1 MPKLCNYLNCRKRAS
16 YGLTRNC
23 PVRCKQHKEDYKSVW
38 QICGCGK
45 AQPIYNEVGE
55 TAAIC
60 CALCKTDT
68 MIDVKN
74 KKCRCGNARPHFN
87 EPGETTAVCCA
98 SCKTDAMIN
107 VTNKKCE
114 CGKAQPIFN
123 EVGETIPICCASC
136 KTDTMIDVK
145 NKKCLCG
152 KVQALFNEP
161 GETSAVCC
169 ASCKTDTMINV
180 INKKCRCGKARP
192 NFNEQGEPTAICCA
206 YCKTDTMIDVQN
218 KKCQCGKARPSYNES
233 GETSALCCASCKT
246 DTMVNVTNKK
256 CRCGKT
262 QPHYNEIGETPAV
275 CCSSCK
281 TDTMID
287 VKNKRC
293 RCGKSRPHFNEPGEP
308 TAVCCASCKT
318 DTMVNVISKI
328 CPGLINGNI
337 PCPFRSCSN
346 YKYKNYCTECFR
358 RNFPLDPLTFQIR
371 SKTKEFAT
379 RDYINANYDGFQHD
393 RILETGHCDC
403 TIKRRIDHRK
413 LIGNTLLVIETDE
426 NQHKSYDKMDE
437 ETRYDDLYM
446 AHSGK
451 WVYIRFNPDKYINQ
465 NGIRKNPT
473 IAARLNVLKDEIDK
487 QINRIEDEENTEL
500 VERIYLYYDGYN

>member
-38 QICGCGK
+38 QICQCGK
-45 AQPIYNEVGE
+45 ARPSYNERDE
-55 TAAIC
+55 TTAIC
-60 CALCKTDT
+60 CVSCKTYT
-68 MIDVKN
+68 MIDVKH
-74 KKCRCGNARPHFN
+74 KRCQ
-87 EPGETTAVCCA
+87 
-98 SCKTDAMIN
+98 
-107 VTNKKCE
+107 
-114 CGKAQPIFN
+114 CGKAIPHFN
-123 EVGETIPICCASC
+123 EVGETTALCCASC
-136 KTDTMIDVK
+136 KTDTMIDVISK
-145 NKKCLCG
+145 KCQCSKARPIYNEPGQITAIYCASCKTDTMINVKSKKCRCGKIPIFNEPDETRAVCCASCKTDTMVDVISKKCQCGKAQPHFNYPGETTAICCSSCKTDTMVDVRNKKCQCG
-152 KVQALFNEP
+152 KIPNFNEVGETAP
-161 GETSAVCC
+161 ICCKSCKTDTMVDVKSKKCRCGKAQPNYNYSGETSAVCC
-169 ASCKTDTMINV
+169 ASCKTDTMVDI
-180 INKKCRCGKARP
+180 
-192 NFNEQGEPTAICCA
+192 IC
-206 YCKTDTMIDVQN
+206 
-218 KKCQCGKARPSYNES
+218 
-233 GETSALCCASCKT
+233 
-246 DTMVNVTNKK
+246 
-256 CRCGKT
+256 
-262 QPHYNEIGETPAV
+262 
-275 CCSSCK
+275 
-281 TDTMID
+281 
-287 VKNKRC
+287 
-293 RCGKSRPHFNEPGEP
+293 
-308 TAVCCASCKT
+308 
-318 DTMVNVISKI
+318 KI

-337 PCPFRSCSN
+337 PCPFRTISN

-371 SKTKEFAT
+371 SKTKEIAT

-451 WVYIRFNPDKYINQ
+451 WVYIRFNPDKYINK

-487 QINRIEDEENTEL
+487 QIKRIEDEENTEL